1 MLDLAKRES
10 RRSGR
15 VIGVYPETKH
25 PTYFDSIGLSLE
37 EPLVRTLRRNGL
49 ARRNAPVFLQSFETQ
64 NLRDLDRMI
73 KVPLVQLINETGA
86 PYDLVVRGDRR
97 TYADLVSPGRLDEI
111 SRYADGIGPSK
122 NLVVPRDMAG
132 RLRAPTTL
140 VRDAHREGLL
150 VHPFTFRSENTFLP
164 PAFRRG
170 SDPKAYGDWA
180 AEYALFFRL
189 GVDGVFSDQPD
200 HAVAARR
207 AATGRAGAA

>member
-97 TYADLVSPGRLDEI
+97 T
-111 SRYADGIGPSK
+111 
-122 NLVVPRDMAG
+122 
-132 RLRAPTTL
+132 
-140 VRDAHREGLL
+140 
-150 VHPFTFRSENTFLP
+150 
-164 PAFRRG
+164 
-170 SDPKAYGDWA
+170 
-180 AEYALFFRL
+180 
-189 GVDGVFSDQPD
+189 
-200 HAVAARR
+200 
-207 AATGRAGAA
+207 